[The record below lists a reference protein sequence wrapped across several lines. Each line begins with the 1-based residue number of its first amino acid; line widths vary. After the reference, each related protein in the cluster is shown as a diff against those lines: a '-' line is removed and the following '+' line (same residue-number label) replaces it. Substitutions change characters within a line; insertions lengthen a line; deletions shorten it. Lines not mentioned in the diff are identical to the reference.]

1 MKTGRFLIFFSC
13 FFVFFADFSLNAQ
26 EIVTAGRYLEM
37 VSERYSSIRDYQA
50 RIAIQSG
57 SSQMYGNVSHLG
69 PNFLRIDFTTPAE
82 QVIVYNGESLMVYI
96 PGDRA
101 ILNQNV
107 GNQGEG
113 AGIATSR
120 GLTLLRRN
128 YIPAFV
134 VGPEPV
140 PLEEGS
146 GERVVKLR
154 LARRSASEGFREII
168 LDVDPETRLIRRVTG
183 RTVNEAIVRFDFSD
197 IRVNQGIPEYR
208 FVFDA
213 PPAANMFNNFLFK
226 DSE

>member
-1 MKTGRFLIFFSC
+1 MKNRSFLSFFPY
-13 FFVFFADFSLNAQ
+13 FVVFFAGFSLNAQ

-37 VSERYSSIRDYQA
+37 VSERYSSIRDYEA
-50 RIAIQSG
+50 RIVIQNG
-57 SSQMYGNVSHLG
+57 TVQMNGNVSHLG
-69 PNFLRIDFTTPAE
+69 PNFLRIDFTSPAE
-82 QVIVYNGESLMVYI
+82 QVIVYNGESLMVYL

-107 GNQGEG
+107 GSQGEG
-113 AGIATSR
+113 ANLATSR

-134 VGPEPV
+134 VGPEPT

-168 LDVDPETRLIRRVTG
+168 LDVDPETRLIRRITG
-183 RTVNEAIVRFDFSD
+183 RTVNEITVRFDFSN
-197 IRVNQGIPEYR
+197 IRLNQGIPEQR

-213 PPAANMFNNFLFK
+213 PPATNMFNNFLFK

>member
-1 MKTGRFLIFFSC
+1 MKNSRFLLFFPC
-13 FFVFFADFSLNAQ
+13 FFVFFNGFLLDAQ

-37 VSERYSSIRDYQA
+37 VSERYSSIRDYEA
-50 RIAIQSG
+50 RIAILSG
-57 SSQMYGNVSHLG
+57 STQMYGNVSHLG
-69 PNFLRIDFTTPAE
+69 PSFLRIDFTFPAE
-82 QVIVYNGESLMVYI
+82 QVIVYNGDSLMVYL

-107 GNQGEG
+107 GNQSG
-113 AGIATSR
+113 ANLVTSR

-183 RTVNEAIVRFDFSD
+183 RTVNETIVRFDFSN
-197 IRVNQGIPEYR
+197 IRINQGIPEHR

>member
-1 MKTGRFLIFFSC
+1 MKNGRFLFAFSC
-13 FFVFFADFSLNAQ
+13 FFVFFADFSLNSQ
-26 EIVTAGRYLEM
+26 EIVTAGRYLEL
-37 VSERYSSIRDYQA
+37 VSERYRSIRDYEA

-57 SSQMYGNVSHLG
+57 STQMYGNVSHLG
-69 PNFLRIDFTTPAE
+69 PSFLRIDFTSPAE
-82 QVIVYNGESLMVYI
+82 QVIVYNGDSLMVYL

-107 GNQGEG
+107 GNQEG
-113 AGIATSR
+113 ASIATSR

-128 YIPAFV
+128 YIPAYV

-140 PLEEGS
+140 LLEEGS

-154 LARRSASEGFREII
+154 LARRSTSEGFREII

-183 RTVNEAIVRFDFSD
+183 RTVNETIVRFDFSN
-197 IRVNQGIPEYR
+197 IRTNQGIPEQR
-208 FVFDA
+208 FSFDA

>member
-1 MKTGRFLIFFSC
+1 MKKGRFLFFFAC
-13 FFVFFADFSLNAQ
+13 FFVFFAVFSLDAQ

-37 VSERYSSIRDYQA
+37 VSERYSSIRDYEA

-57 SSQMYGNVSHLG
+57 TTQMYGNVSHLG
-69 PNFLRIDFTTPAE
+69 PSFLRIDFTSPAE
-82 QVIVYNGESLMVYI
+82 QVIVFNGEALMVYL

-107 GNQGEG
+107 GGQGEG
-113 AGIATSR
+113 ANLATSR

-168 LDVDPETRLIRRVTG
+168 LDVDPETKLIRRISG
-183 RTVNEAIVRFDFSD
+183 RTVNETSVRFDFSN
-197 IRVNQGIPEYR
+197 IRVNQGIPEQR

>member
-1 MKTGRFLIFFSC
+1 MKNGYFSLFFLC
-13 FFVFFADFSLNAQ
+13 FFVFFAAFSLNAQ
-26 EIVTAGRYLEM
+26 EIITAGRYLEM
-37 VSERYSSIRDYQA
+37 VSERYSSIRDYEA

-57 SSQMYGNVSHLG
+57 TTQMYGNVSHLG
-69 PNFLRIDFTTPAE
+69 PSFLRIDFTSPAE
-82 QVIVYNGESLMVYI
+82 QVIVYNGESLMVYL

-107 GNQGEG
+107 GNQGG
-113 AGIATSR
+113 ANLATAR

-146 GERVVKLR
+146 NERVIKLR

-168 LDVDPETRLIRRVTG
+168 LDVDPETRLIRRITG
-183 RTVNEAIVRFDFSD
+183 RTVNETIVRFDFSNV
-197 IRVNQGIPEYR
+197 RLNQGIPEQR

>member
-1 MKTGRFLIFFSC
+1 MKNCRFLLFFPC
-13 FFVFFADFSLNAQ
+13 FFVFFAGFSLNAQ

-37 VSERYSSIRDYQA
+37 VSERYGSIRDYEA
-50 RIAIQSG
+50 RIAIQNG
-57 SSQMYGNVSHLG
+57 TIQMYGNVSHLG
-69 PNFLRIDFTTPAE
+69 PSFLRIDFTSPAE
-82 QVIVYNGESLMVYI
+82 QVIVYNGESLMVYL

-107 GNQGEG
+107 GSQGEG
-113 AGIATSR
+113 ANLATSR

-134 VGPEPV
+134 VGPEPI

-183 RTVNEAIVRFDFSD
+183 RTVNETIVRFDFSN
-197 IRVNQGIPEYR
+197 IRINQGIPEQR